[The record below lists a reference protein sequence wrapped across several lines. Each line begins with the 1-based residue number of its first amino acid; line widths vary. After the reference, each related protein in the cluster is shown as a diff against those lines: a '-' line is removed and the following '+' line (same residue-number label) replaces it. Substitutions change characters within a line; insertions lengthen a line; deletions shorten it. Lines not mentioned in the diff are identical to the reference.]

1 MAVNK
6 CPKCGNMLPAGAV
19 YCGKCGA
26 SLLAGMRKCPECHR
40 FVPAKSVFCPL
51 CGKMIRN
58 DFAPEPVMTEP
69 VTDDKN
75 VEKKEHM
82 VAEEVEK
89 QPKKERKPVVNISRE
104 EVADYKHTSS
114 KNSGRKNKFIS
125 LALVLVI
132 VVLVVAVYD
141 WSSASNESG
150 KEQNF
155 SGELSQPEM
164 VEMSMDEAAEIYR
177 NVVMSHSDTESQF
190 GIASYSNLRGKERIV
205 GIDFGSDGRRRSH
218 YRIMELAHLDE
229 EWRGLGEVVKNIDG
243 GSIIFDRDVLGLAG
257 ENIPRIMELDGKLYF
272 YFVYLVVP
280 FKENASDVE
289 CHLMPSLYNIETK
302 DVIQADFVCRPVTRN
317 GSQMY
322 RGKLSGSRETPEFRF
337 LSKELSNY
345 SIIYR
350 PTAEDIEAESPENA
364 VKKWT
369 TDNEKALQELKDA
382 DVASTT
388 FVITRYDSPLFSRND
403 VDTESLVESGDYMFY
418 VTYAGAVF
426 GYNRSTREFFIAYV
440 DANGNKPV
448 IDIKPNG
455 LLHVT
460 AGDMDF
466 DFEPVSCKVVKN

>member
-58 DFAPEPVMTEP
+58 DFAPEPVVTEP
-69 VTDDKN
+69 STE
-75 VEKKEHM
+75 EKERM

-89 QPKKERKPVVNISRE
+89 QPEKEGKPVVNISRE
-104 EVADYKHTSS
+104 EIADYKHTSS
-114 KNSGRKNKFIS
+114 KSSGRKNRFIS

-132 VVLVVAVYD
+132 VVLVIAVYD
-141 WSSASNESG
+141 WSNGGISPVDG
-150 KEQNF
+150 QGQNLA
-155 SGELSQPEM
+155 GGLSQPRM
-164 VEMSMDEAAEIYR
+164 AGMSMDEAAEIYKS
-177 NVVMSHSDTESQF
+177 VAMSHNDTESQF
-190 GIASYSNLRGKERIV
+190 GIASYSNQRGKERIV
-205 GIDFGSDGRRRSH
+205 GIDFGSDGKHRSH
-218 YRIMELAHLDE
+218 YRIMELVRLNE

-243 GSIIFDRDVLGLAG
+243 GSMIFDRDVLGIAG

-280 FKENASDVE
+280 FKENAYDGD

-302 DVIQADFVCRPVTRN
+302 DVIQADFVCRPVVRN

-322 RGKLSGSRETPEFRF
+322 RGKLTGSRETPEFKF
-337 LSKELSNY
+337 LSKELSSY

-350 PTAEDIEAESPENA
+350 PTAEDIEAEAPENA

-369 TDNEKALQELKDA
+369 ADNEKALQELKDVG
-382 DVASTT
+382 VASTT
-388 FVITRYDSPLFSRND
+388 FAITRYDSPLFSRND
-403 VDTESLVESGDYMFY
+403 VDTESFVESGDYMYY
-418 VTYAGAVF
+418 VTHAGAVF
-426 GYNRSTREFFIAYV
+426 GYNRSTHEFFIAYV
-440 DANGNKPV
+440 DVNGNKPV
-448 IDIKPNG
+448 IDINPDG

-460 AGDMDF
+460 AGDVNF
-466 DFEPVSCKVVKN
+466 DFEPVSCKVEKN